1 MLILC
6 EIMFQVKT
14 MRMHSCVLTGS
25 RKCLKVR
32 MGHVRPIPTGASS
45 PPPWG
50 LLKVNQKNLVRFLSV
65 FLFSKARFTV
75 GLSIIALKR
84 QIRPCP
90 FLKDQFLSFHADS
103 TNSSV
108 QHFHLVEEIVLEI
121 ILVSLFK

>member
-1 MLILC
+1 
-6 EIMFQVKT
+6 

-65 FLFSKARFTV
+65 FLFS
-75 GLSIIALKR
+75 IAKSRPIVLKR
-84 QIRPCP
+84 QNIIHLAR
-90 FLKDQFLSFHADS
+90 LRD
-103 TNSSV
+103 NSHYSSSPYTA
-108 QHFHLVEEIVLEI
+108 QAHYHIFSDEIVLER
-121 ILVSLFK
+121 